1 MRGFRKKAK
10 PVDIADVS
18 IVDQSKSK
26 QAIRAAA
33 LGNAIEWF
41 DFGVYG
47 YVAYVLGKIFF
58 PNASPSVQLVAALA
72 TFSVPFLF
80 RPLGGILF
88 GRLGDKYGRQKVLA
102 TTIILMTVSTCAIGL
117 LPSYDTIGI
126 WAPILL
132 LVIKILQGVSVGG
145 EYTGAIVF
153 VAEYSPDRKRGFMES
168 WLDFGSI
175 AGFLLGAGLVS
186 FLSYLI
192 GQEGFQ
198 EWGWRI
204 PFILSLPL
212 GIVGLYLRHSLEETP
227 AFKQYSE
234 SEQKNTKLSFKEVF
248 AKYKRSMFLSVGI
261 VLCTNVAYYML
272 LTYLPSYF
280 THNLKYDEAHG
291 TVLIIAVM
299 IGMLFVQPLIG
310 WLSDKWGRRPFIFAG
325 SFSLLF
331 LSYPAVKLLDSGSTV
346 LIVLGLTILALSLNM
361 LLGVMASTLPALFPT
376 AIRYSAL
383 AVSFNISII
392 VAGLTPT
399 ISAAL
404 VEYTKDL
411 MIPAYYLMVFGVIG
425 IITAWNLKETANKPL
440 FGGTP
445 MATNKEEAQELL
457 EEFHGTIEERIEKID
472 EQIIALQKKRQS
484 LADKHPE
491 IE

>member
-10 PVDIADVS
+10 PVDIADVG
-18 IVDQSKSK
+18 IVDHSKSK

-47 YVAYVLGKIFF
+47 YVAYVLGKVFF
-58 PNASPSVQLVAALA
+58 PNVSPSVQLVAALA

-102 TTIILMTVSTCAIGL
+102 TTIILMTASTCAIGL
-117 LPSYDTIGI
+117 LPSYNTIGI

-132 LVIKILQGVSVGG
+132 LLIKILQGVSVGG

-186 FLSYLI
+186 LLSSWM

-234 SEQKNTKLSFKEVF
+234 SEQKNTKLSFKDVF
-248 AKYKRSMFLSVGI
+248 SKYKRSMFLSVGI
-261 VLCTNVAYYML
+261 VICTNVTYYML
-272 LTYLPSYF
+272 LTYLPSYL
-280 THNLKYDEAHG
+280 THNLKYDEDHG
-291 TVLIIAVM
+291 NRLIIYVM
-299 IGMLFVQPLIG
+299 IGMLFVQPFIG
-310 WLSDKWGRRPFIFAG
+310 WLSDKWGRRPFLFVG
-325 SFSLLF
+325 SLSLLI
-331 LSYPAVKLLDSGSTV
+331 LSYPAFKMLESGSTTSI
-346 LIVLGLTILALSLNM
+346 LFGLVILALSLNM
-361 LLGVMASTLPALFPT
+361 LLGVMASILPALFPT
-376 AIRYSAL
+376 EIRYSAL

-392 VAGLTPT
+392 IAGLTPT

-404 VEYTKDL
+404 VESTQNLMVPAFYL
-411 MIPAYYLMVFGVIG
+411 MIVGGVG
-425 IITAWNLKETANKPL
+425 IFTAWNLKETANKPL

-445 MATNKEEAQELL
+445 MAKNKQEAQELL
-457 EEFHGTIEERIEKID
+457 DEFHGTIEERIEKID
-472 EQIIALQKKRQS
+472 QQIINLQEKRQG
-484 LADKHPE
+484 LADKHPK
-491 IE
+491 ID

>member
-18 IVDQSKSK
+18 IVDPNKSK

-41 DFGVYG
+41 DFGVYA
-47 YVAYVLGKIFF
+47 YVATVLGKVFF
-58 PNASPSVQLVAALA
+58 PNASPGIQLVAALA

-102 TTIILMTVSTCAIGL
+102 TTIILMTLSTCAIGL
-117 LPSYDTIGI
+117 LPSYATIGI

-132 LVIKILQGVSVGG
+132 LVIKIIQGISVGG

-175 AGFLLGAGLVS
+175 SGFLLGAGLVS
-186 FLSYLI
+186 LLTTLI
-192 GQEGFQ
+192 GSEGFH

-204 PFILSLPL
+204 PFLLSLPL

-227 AFKQYSE
+227 AFQQYSE
-234 SEQKNTKLSFKEVF
+234 SEQKNTKLSFKDVF
-248 AKYKRSMFLSVGI
+248 KKYKRSMFLSVGI
-261 VLCTNVAYYML
+261 VLCTNVTYYML
-272 LTYLPSYF
+272 LTYLPNYF
-280 THNLKYDEAHG
+280 THNLKYDEEHG
-291 TVLIIAVM
+291 TLLIIGVM

-310 WLSDKWGRRPFIFAG
+310 WLSDKWGRRPFVIAG
-325 SFSLLF
+325 SLSLLF
-331 LSYPAVKLLDSGSTV
+331 LSYPAFKLLGTGNIAFI
-346 LIVLGLTILALSLNM
+346 IVGLVILALSLNM
-361 LLGVMASTLPALFPT
+361 FLGVMASILPALFPT

-383 AVSFNISII
+383 AISFNISVIG
-392 VAGLTPT
+392 AGLTPP

-404 VEYTKDL
+404 VESTNDL
-411 MIPAYYLMVFGVIG
+411 MIPAYYLMLFGVIG
-425 IITAWNLKETANKPL
+425 LITAWNLKETANKPL

-445 MATNKEEAQELL
+445 MATDKDEAQELL

-472 EQIIALQKKRQS
+472 EKIDALQQKRQN

-491 IE
+491 IQ